1 MFQHLPQLRR
11 RSILDEIQ
19 GNSEGLTAN
28 RAHFAGPEASAYR
41 LRRHDGGPV
50 ENVRRWRHFTPA
62 TWSILSMVID
72 PEKSDRL
79 ILGTERMGIQVS
91 DNGGQTYRASNQGFS
106 HRRIVDAATDPQ
118 HPGRALVVLTSS
130 FEPLLETKDAGR
142 TWTPL
147 GAGLTSG
154 PPRHIFASPEGWL
167 AAPGPGGLMRYD
179 KLWASWV
186 AVDQVIEKGAPWQPR
201 EIATAMKTLAGGPK
215 SPAKSATSAAV
226 KLTVPF

>member
-1 MFQHLPQLRR
+1 
-11 RSILDEIQ
+11 
-19 GNSEGLTAN
+19 
-28 RAHFAGPEASAYR
+28 
-41 LRRHDGGPV
+41 V
-50 ENVRRWRHFTPA
+50 TPA
-62 TWSILSMVID
+62 SWSILSMIID

-79 ILGTERMGIQVS
+79 ILGTERLGIQVS

-106 HRRIVDAATDPQ
+106 HRGIVDAATDPQ
-118 HPGRALVVLTSS
+118 HPERALVVLTKQ
-130 FEPLLETKDAGR
+130 LRTAAGDKGRCR

-186 AVDQVIEKGAPWQPR
+186 AVDQVIEKAR
-201 EIATAMKTLAGGPK
+201 AIATRPDSHSGEGVGRAAKAPRKTRNLRGGEIDR
-215 SPAKSATSAAV
+215 S
-226 KLTVPF
+226 VPRQS